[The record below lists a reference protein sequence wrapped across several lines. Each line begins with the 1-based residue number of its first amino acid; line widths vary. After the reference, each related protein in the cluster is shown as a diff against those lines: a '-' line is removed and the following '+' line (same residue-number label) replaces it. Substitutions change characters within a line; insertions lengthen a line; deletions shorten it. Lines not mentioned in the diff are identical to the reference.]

1 MKKLEDK
8 VAVITGGNSGIGLAT
23 AKLFHEEGAKVVLTG
38 RRKEVVESAAKE
50 VGANAIGI
58 VNDTSDLKD
67 IDSLYEQVDEQHG
80 KIDVLFLN
88 AGIATFEPFEH
99 TTEESFDRQFNTNV
113 KGLYFNIQKALP
125 LMKNGGAIV
134 LTTSIANQIGMPNT
148 SAYSA
153 SKAAV
158 RSFARTLSA
167 ELIEKGIRVN
177 CVSPGPIETPI
188 FTKMGI
194 PPEAVNDTK
203 LQIASGVPMKRMG
216 IANEV
221 AKAALYLASSDSSFT
236 TGIDLT
242 VDGGMASL

>member
-1 MKKLEDK
+1 MKKLENK

-50 VGANAIGI
+50 VGVNATGI

-67 IDSLYEQVDEQHG
+67 IDSLYEQVDNQHG

-88 AGIATFEPFEH
+88 AGIAIYEPFEH
-99 TTEESFDRQFNTNV
+99 TTEASFDRQFNTNV

-125 LMKNGGAIV
+125 LMKNGGTIV